1 MPRPG
6 NKDKKLYLLITGEEL
21 AELQSQSWK
30 MTEAFGLD
38 RRIENYQGKR
48 PLGLY
53 SWDLE
58 CLLCVME
65 ETLKNDRN
73 YPDRN
78 TSGFQALEN
87 LFKRVQDEYRN
98 NFG

>member
-6 NKDKKLYLLITGEEL
+6 TKDKKLYLLITGEEL

-48 PLGLY
+48 PIGLY

-73 YPDRN
+73 SPDRN
-78 TSGFQALEN
+78 TSRFQALAN